1 MSESSGT
8 QDASTLV
15 LRISIPAGAEYQAI
29 MKELAAK
36 VAAYLGDTDPDGRA
50 AADAL
55 DEVTGVIWSGA
66 PGRAGSDG
74 SGHGANNPNNPSN
87 DEDVI
92 FEFRQTEDALLIRAR
107 SAGRSADVRRPLPS

>member
-29 MKELAAK
+29 VKELAAK

-50 AADAL
+50 ALDAIE
-55 DEVTGVIWSGA
+55 EVTRMIKSGA
-66 PGRAGSDG
+66 PGRAGRDG
-74 SGHGANNPNNPSN
+74 SGDGANSPN
-87 DEDVI
+87 EDVT